1 MSVQPVLSAL
11 PDGWP
16 EWAAAVVVVVGVL
29 VGLVAAALIAD
40 NRRPSSALGWV
51 LAVVLVPYLGLVAFL
66 AIGSPKLPR
75 ARREKQ
81 RRFDARVLEQ
91 LTDASP
97 VRLTPTDEQLP
108 ALRTIHTMN
117 RRLGAMPVLSG
128 NAAELLEDYVGS
140 LTAMAAEID
149 AAERFVH
156 AEFYILALDA
166 TTEPVF
172 AALERAAARGVA
184 VRVLFDHLAS
194 LRVPGYRGMV
204 RRLRSSGV
212 LWRRML
218 PVWPTSRELL
228 RADLRNHRKILV
240 VDGTVAFTGSQNVV
254 DAAYGKRSNRR
265 RGRRWVDV
273 MARFTGPVVTALD
286 AVFAADWY
294 SETGELLD
302 SGPGAPAPRPAP
314 DGAGLQAQV
323 VPSGPGFEQENN
335 LRLFVSLLH
344 AAQERAVVV
353 SPYFVPDESLLLAM
367 RSAAERGLTVE
378 LFVSERGDQRLVHH
392 AQRSYYDALLRSGVR
407 IWMYPQP
414 YVLHAKTLSVDDEV
428 AVIGS
433 SNLDMRS
440 FELNLEVCVLVRGA
454 GFVQQLRGVEDLYR
468 SRSRELTA
476 AEWRRRGLP
485 ARTADGLARLASAL
499 V

>member
-1 MSVQPVLSAL
+1 MSVPPFLSAL

-16 EWAAAVVVVVGVL
+16 GWAVWLVVVLGVL

-40 NRRPSSALGWV
+40 NRRPSAALGWV

-66 AIGSPKLPR
+66 AIGSPKLSR

-81 RRFDARVLEQ
+81 RRFDATVLQ
-91 LTDASP
+91 HTTDRAP
-97 VRLTPTDEQLP
+97 LPLTPTDEQLP

-128 NAAELLEDYVGS
+128 NAAELLEDYTGS
-140 LTAMAAEID
+140 LAAMVAEID
-149 AAERFVH
+149 GAERFVH
-156 AEFYILALDA
+156 AEFYILALDE

-172 AALERAAARGVA
+172 AALERAVTRGVV

-194 LRVPGYRGMV
+194 LRVRGYRAMV
-204 RRLRSSGV
+204 RRLRASGV

-228 RADLRNHRKILV
+228 RVDLRNHRKILV
-240 VDGTVAFTGSQNVV
+240 VDGAVAFTGSQNVV

-273 MARFTGPVVTALD
+273 VARFTGPVVTALD
-286 AVFAADWY
+286 AVFLADWY

-302 SGPGAPAPRPAP
+302 SASRPDVLPEAP
-314 DGAGLQAQV
+314 DRSALQAQV

-367 RSAAERGLTVE
+367 CSAAERGLAVE

-407 IWMYPQP
+407 IWLYPRP

-440 FELNLEVCVLVRGA
+440 FQLNLEVCVLVRGA
-454 GFVQQLRGVEDLYR
+454 TFVDQLRGVEGLYR
-468 SRSRELTA
+468 SRSRELTV
-476 AEWRRRGLP
+476 AEWRGRGLP